1 MLREVRLG
9 LALNGGVSLAIW
21 IGGVADE
28 FLRAVSAGQGHPE
41 AQQEWVD
48 LCHELDVVVEI
59 DVVVGTSAG
68 GLNGAFLATGL
79 ANGAPNLVA
88 LQNLWIEVGD
98 FTQLLQPPR
107 STGIRSL
114 LRGDSFFLPNL
125 QRALESVAASG
136 LGERTLDPPLD
147 IRLTSTDLNGKVLR
161 ISDGESVLRTV
172 DHAVEFR
179 FTDEDFHFGSNV
191 QASARVARAC
201 RSTASFPG
209 AFEASPIPAGLFE
222 ARHAPALA
230 VDGLVLPTYLVDG
243 GVLNNLPARNAVE
256 AIASQPAGE
265 RVYRALALVVPDPGG
280 QAQGPDAPEEP
291 LLGRTMG
298 RSAMGIP
305 RNQSLSQFIS
315 EVRNLNNDVNSRR
328 AARAAFLGE
337 LGELDP
343 AAAFARFTG
352 VAEALFP
359 SYRAG
364 RHRRSIDRM
373 LSRLSDRLTPELA
386 DMLVRVAG
394 DAESVMLPWVPDAY
408 DVRAGDAWGGSPL
421 RRLAALLLTWTD
433 LAATVLTESGDEAA
447 ASELLTTKRGLS
459 ALRDEADTY
468 GSIGSIDDLLLEELA
483 QLPTQPFE
491 ALVIALQRWAD
502 ADDIDQLQGLVDRLG
517 AHLGLIVAAVRP
529 HISRAPTEAARTMAG
544 LVALSDGAGAE
555 GMARL
560 LLGFEII
567 EMAFGPADP
576 PPDQTIRL
584 AHFTADERVTID
596 PAGRDDPDEKLAG
609 VQLAHFAAFLKRSW
623 RANDWMWGRLDAAER
638 LVRLLD
644 EATDHQLTRTGRLDH
659 HLRAIQAAVLR
670 DLLPVVAA
678 EIDTDGDAGANV
690 TDEGRAFADA
700 VHATGRAPVA
710 EGERVS
716 LAAVGEDDVAR
727 LLALNRVGVERLAGE
742 VGMPLASALLLN
754 VATTAATLLREEAP
768 RGLGALSGF
777 LAWVASLAWRWQQLP
792 VRRRQL
798 AVAVVW
804 LIALA
809 GLAVVVVNRQS
820 ALPVWEAVLIWAV
833 ILVGAV
839 LAAGRISL
847 SYVKRRTRRAA
858 MPVLTAP
865 SPVLDPPPITER
877 TPA

>member
-21 IGGVADE
+21 IGGVVDE
-28 FLRAVSAGQGHPE
+28 FLRAVSAGQEHPE
-41 AQQEWVD
+41 AQPEWVD

-98 FTQLLQPPR
+98 FAQLLQPPR
-107 STGIRSL
+107 TAGIRSL
-114 LRGDSFFLPNL
+114 LRGDTFFLPNL

-136 LGERTLDPPLD
+136 LGERELDPPLD
-147 IRLTSTDLNGKVLR
+147 IRLTSTDLKGKVLR

-172 DHAVEFR
+172 DHSVEFR
-179 FTDEDFHFGSNV
+179 FTDEDFHFSKNA

-230 VDGLVLPTYLVDG
+230 VDGTVVPTYLVDG

-280 QAQGPDAPEEP
+280 RAQGPEEPEEP
-291 LLGRTMG
+291 LLGHTMG

-337 LGELDP
+337 LGELEP
-343 AAAFARFTG
+343 SAASARFTG

-359 SYRAG
+359 SYRAA

-373 LSRLSDRLTPELA
+373 LSRLADRLTPELA
-386 DMLVRVAG
+386 DVLVRVAG
-394 DAESVMLPWVPDAY
+394 DADSVMLPWVPDAY

-433 LAATVLTESGDEAA
+433 LAAIVLTESGDEAA
-447 ASELLTTKRGLS
+447 ASRLLSTKRSISL
-459 ALRDEADTY
+459 LRDEADTY
-468 GSIGSIDDLLLEELA
+468 ASIGSIDDLLLEELA
-483 QLPTQPFE
+483 QLPGQPFE

-502 ADDIDQLQGLVDRLG
+502 ADDIDQLQGLVGRLG
-517 AHLGLIVAAVRP
+517 EHLRLLVEAARP
-529 HISRAPTEAARTMAG
+529 HVSDAPTEAARTMAG
-544 LVALSDGAGAE
+544 LVALYDGTGAD
-555 GMARL
+555 GLGRL

-584 AHFTADERVTID
+584 AHFTADELVTID
-596 PAGRDDPDEKLAG
+596 PTGRDDPDEKLAG

-690 TDEGRAFADA
+690 TAEGRAFADA
-700 VHATGRAPVA
+700 VHATNPAPVA
-710 EGERVS
+710 EGARVS
-716 LAAVGEDDVAR
+716 LADVGEDDLAA

-754 VATTAATLLREEAP
+754 VATTAATLLRDEAP
-768 RGLGALSGF
+768 RGISVLSGF

-792 VRRRQL
+792 VRRRKL
-798 AVAVVW
+798 VVAVVW
-804 LIALA
+804 LIALSA
-809 GLAVVVVNRQS
+809 LALAVVNRQS
-820 ALPVWEAVLIWAV
+820 ALPLWAALLVWAV

-839 LAAGRISL
+839 LAAGRITL
-847 SYVKRRTRRAA
+847 YYLKQRTRRAA
-858 MPVLTAP
+858 TPVLTAP
-865 SPVLDPPPITER
+865 IPALDPPPITER